1 MTQHQQTATSAHGS
15 IQADAIPLASRR
27 GAAILGT
34 CCMCLFIVG
43 IDVTAVNV
51 ALPSIARDLHASPSQ
66 LQWVL
71 DAYALAIAGLLILS
85 GSVADRI
92 GRRRVFRVGL
102 AVFGIGSIACSLA
115 TTPGLLIGARVLQAV
130 GGSMLNPVAMAIVT
144 NTFTDPRERARA
156 IGFWGG
162 TFGLSMALGP
172 VAGGALVSGIGW
184 RSIFWL
190 NVPVVAIA
198 LALTTAVVRES
209 RAERARRFDPL
220 GQVLMVILLG
230 SLTYGIIEGRG
241 LGWGSAAVISCFAAA
256 VVALGV
262 FLAVESRSSQP
273 LIDPRFFRS
282 LPFSGAVVSAI
293 VGFASMGGFL
303 LLNTLYLQQVRGYS
317 ALHAGLMTL
326 PMAVATAVAAPL
338 SGRWVGAR
346 GPRGPL
352 LCAGICIA
360 ISGALLAQISSST
373 SLLYLG
379 LAYFL
384 FGVGFGLLNP
394 PITTAAVSGMPRAQ
408 AGVAAAVASTSR
420 QVGVALGVA
429 VLGAI
434 AFGRLQGPVRSGLS
448 VASHASFLVM
458 AISGVL
464 LVAVGYLVTTES
476 ALESARR
483 AMSEDGV

>member
-1 MTQHQQTATSAHGS
+1 MTQQTAAASHSAALTDS
-15 IQADAIPLASRR
+15 IRLASGR

-51 ALPSIARDLHASPSQ
+51 ALPSIARDLSASPSQ

-71 DAYALAIAGLLILS
+71 DAYALAIASLLILS

-92 GRRRVFRVGL
+92 GRRRVFRIGL

-115 TTPGLLIGARVLQAV
+115 TSPGLLIAARVLQAV

-144 NTFTDPRERARA
+144 NTFTDAKERARA

-198 LALTTAVVRES
+198 LILTTAVVPES
-209 RAERARRFDPL
+209 RAASARRFDPI
-220 GQVLMVILLG
+220 GQALMVVLFG

-241 LGWGSAAVISCFAAA
+241 LGWGSTPVVSCFVAAVAAL
-256 VVALGV
+256 VIFVI
-262 FLAVESRSSQP
+262 VESRSDQP
-273 LIDPRFFRS
+273 LIDPGFFRS

-317 ALHAGLMTL
+317 ALHAGLLTL

-338 SGRWVGAR
+338 SGRWVGGR

-352 LCAGICIA
+352 LSAGIGIA
-360 ISGALLAQISSST
+360 VSGALLAQITAQT
-373 SLLYLG
+373 SVVYLG
-379 LAYFL
+379 VAYFI

-394 PITTAAVSGMPRAQ
+394 PITSAAVSGMPRAQ

-434 AFGRLQGPVRSGLS
+434 AFGRLHGPVKPGLAT
-448 VASHASFLVM
+448 ASHASFLVM
-458 AISGVL
+458 AVSGVIL
-464 LVAVGYLVTTES
+464 AVVGYLVTTQR
-476 ALESARR
+476 AVDSARR
-483 AMSEDGV
+483 AMSEDAI

>member
-1 MTQHQQTATSAHGS
+1 MDTIS
-15 IQADAIPLASRR
+15 LASRR
-27 GAAILGT
+27 GAAILAT

-51 ALPSIARDLHASPSQ
+51 ALPSISRDLNASPSE

-71 DAYALAIAGLLILS
+71 DAYALAIASLLILS

-92 GRRRVFRVGL
+92 GRRRVFRIGL
-102 AVFGIGSIACSLA
+102 TIFGLGSIACSLA
-115 TTPGLLIGARVLQAV
+115 TSPGLLIGARVLQAV

-144 NTFTDPRERARA
+144 NTFTDQKERNRA

-172 VAGGALVSGIGW
+172 VAGGALVSAAGW

-190 NVPVVAIA
+190 NAPVVI
-198 LALTTAVVRES
+198 LALVLTTLLVPES
-209 RAERARRFDPL
+209 RAEHPRRFDAI

-230 SLTYGIIEGRG
+230 TLTYSIIEGRG
-241 LGWGSAAVISCFAAA
+241 LGWFSAAVISCFVATIAALAMFA
-256 VVALGV
+256 V
-262 FLAVESRSSQP
+262 VESRTSQP
-273 LIDPRFFRS
+273 LIDPTFFRS

-326 PMAVATAVAAPL
+326 PMAASTALAAPL
-338 SGRWVGAR
+338 SGRWVSNS

-352 LCAGICIA
+352 LCAGVGIA
-360 ISGALLAQISSST
+360 VSGGLLAQITPTSSVP
-373 SLLYLG
+373 YLG
-379 LAYFL
+379 IAYFI
-384 FGVGFGLLNP
+384 FGIGFGLLNP
-394 PITTAAVSGMPRAQ
+394 PITSAAVAGMPRAQ
-408 AGVAAAVASTSR
+408 AGVAAGIASTSR
-420 QVGVALGVA
+420 QVGAALGVA

-434 AFGRLQGPVRSGLS
+434 AFGRLHGPIKSGLAE
-448 VASHASFLVM
+448 ASHASFLVM
-458 AISGVL
+458 MVSGVVL
-464 LVAVGYLVTTES
+464 AIVGYVVTTQHADQS
-476 ALESARR
+476 AER
-483 AMSEDGV
+483 AMAESS

>member
-1 MTQHQQTATSAHGS
+1 MTPQPESVRTAHGS
-15 IQADAIPLASRR
+15 IQPESITLASRR

-51 ALPSIARDLHASPSQ
+51 ALPSISRDLHASPSQ

-71 DAYALAIAGLLILS
+71 DAYALAIASLLILS

-92 GRRRVFRVGL
+92 GRRRVFRIGL
-102 AVFGIGSIACSLA
+102 AVFGLGSIACSLA
-115 TTPGLLIGARVLQAV
+115 SSPALLIGARVLQAV

-144 NTFTDPRERARA
+144 NTFSDPKERARA

-172 VAGGALVSGIGW
+172 VAGGALVSAAGW

-190 NVPVVAIA
+190 NVPVVATA
-198 LALTTAVVRES
+198 LVLTTLVVPES
-209 RAERARRFDPL
+209 RAQQRRRFDPI

-230 SLTYGIIEGRG
+230 ALTFAIIDGRE
-241 LGWGSAAVISCFAAA
+241 LGWSSATVTASFAAA
-256 VVALGV
+256 ALALVAFVV
-262 FLAVESRSSQP
+262 VESRTRQP
-273 LIDPRFFRS
+273 LIDPHFFRS

-338 SGRWVGAR
+338 SGRWVANRGAR
-346 GPRGPL
+346 GPL
-352 LCAGICIA
+352 VAAGVGIA
-360 ISGALLAQISSST
+360 ISGGLLAQISATT

-379 LAYFL
+379 LAYFI

-394 PITTAAVSGMPRAQ
+394 PITSSAVEGMPRSQ

-420 QVGVALGVA
+420 QVGAALGVA

-434 AFGRLQGPVRSGLS
+434 AFGRLHGPLKTSLAA
-448 VASHASFLVM
+448 ASHASFLVM
-458 AISGVL
+458 VGCGVVL
-464 LVAVGYLVTTES
+464 AVVGYVVTTRSAEES
-476 ALESARR
+476 AVR
-483 AMSEDGV
+483 AMTM